1 MEHLDVTQ
9 QVERELQLLLTT
21 PSAEFEFV
29 DSQDMTPCKSA
40 DKWGETALSAVS
52 SLHNAVK
59 DVPGDS
65 MAESCGIL
73 HTPTLR
79 ELVEAEI
86 SRHVIGSKPISSL
99 KRIDELET
107 ERKQLVN
114 GSLASVQLAEF
125 FEKTD
130 NVEIIKDIKFQ
141 FPHVNQITRPVYSAQ
156 AADVPVAAFQVYKEV
171 NHRTTKL
178 FEIEIPLSR
187 TVLELFQTIVD
198 MMPEPRMFDGPNY
211 AGSGMVIIGST
222 MYVTGSEDYSVP
234 YRVWLDQFS
243 IPYTV
248 KPMED
253 QSIGGLP
260 DLISVA
266 SESIGCFLIYSG
278 NETLRL
284 FVSNF
289 TCRPAEANFPVTTYK
304 RRIPKVARCV
314 LCLTRAADLIVLND
328 EVLPRNPS
336 HCCNQCYRRLRSDRA
351 GNFIPPGEDV
361 IVSSFSAV

>member
-9 QVERELQLLLTT
+9 QVERELKLLLTT
-21 PSAEFEFV
+21 PSEDFEFI
-29 DSQDMTPCKSA
+29 DSQDMIPCNSA
-40 DKWGETALSAVS
+40 DEWGEAALSALS
-52 SLHNAVK
+52 SLYNAVEN
-59 DVPGDS
+59 VPGDS
-65 MAESCGIL
+65 VADSCGIL
-73 HTPTLR
+73 HTPTLG
-79 ELVEAEI
+79 ELVEKEA
-86 SRHVIGSKPISSL
+86 SRHVIGGEPISSL
-99 KRIDELET
+99 KRIDELED
-107 ERKQLVN
+107 ERKRLVN
-114 GSLASVQLAEF
+114 GSLTSVKLAEY
-125 FEKTD
+125 FEKSD
-130 NVEIIKDIKFQ
+130 NIEIIKDIKFQ
-141 FPHVNQITRPVYSAQ
+141 FPHVNQITRSAYAGQ
-156 AADVPVAAFQVYKEV
+156 AADVPVAAFQVYKEI

-178 FEIEIPLSR
+178 FEIEIPLSG

-248 KPMED
+248 HPMGD
-253 QSIGGLP
+253 QSVGGIP

-266 SESIGCFLIYSG
+266 SESIGCFLIYNG
-278 NETLRL
+278 NETLLL
-284 FVSNF
+284 FLSNF
-289 TCRPAEANFPVTTYK
+289 TCRPADANFPVTTYK

-314 LCLTRAADLIVLND
+314 LCLTRAADLIVIND

-336 HCCNQCYRRLRSDRA
+336 HGCNQCYRRLRSDRA

-361 IVSSFSAV
+361 IVSTFSAV